1 MALRADTKTGVA
13 TIHKI
18 ALYMGNGSFCK
29 HIKRDRFRAFN
40 NHTGRAIVGRVGN
53 RLIYQ
58 KLLAYHPPDMTFLRQ
73 FSFEPAGEFSC
84 AAISILDICIIK
96 SYIDSHF
103 LSNQPPFLFS
113 R

>member
-1 MALRADTKTGVA
+1 
-13 TIHKI
+13 
-18 ALYMGNGSFCK
+18 MGNGPFYK
-29 HIKRDRFRAFN
+29 QFKRNGLRTIN
-40 NHTGRAIVGRVGN
+40 NHTGRAIMGCVGN